1 MKYNFDEIIDR
12 SVAPN
17 AKYDERLKKF
27 GREDVIPLWIA
38 DMDFKTAQPVI
49 DACVK
54 RAEHGIYGYVAKPM
68 HYREAACEFEKRHH
82 GWEIDPESISFAVGI
97 VPAIS
102 ELVREFTQ
110 PGEKVL
116 IQTPVYP
123 EFYDVVEAWDGR
135 EVIENVLVNND
146 GYYTIDFEDFEDK
159 LKMGPKLFILCNPQ
173 NPVGRVWSKEE
184 LTKMAKLCLQYGVPV
199 ISDEIHGDLEL
210 FGHKYTPM
218 ATLGGDIKK
227 NTICCFSATKTFNLA
242 GLQACNIVFHNDE
255 WKARFDKFWT
265 GLDIHRNN
273 CFSLC
278 AMEAAWREGDE
289 WLEQLI
295 EYIEGNYMF
304 VKEWLE
310 ENLPQVK
317 MNLPEATYLGWLDF
331 TSLGMS
337 GEELGKF
344 MVEKAGVGMNNG
356 KDFCRS
362 LDGFMRMN
370 MAIPRATIKKALEQI
385 KKAVDNI

>member
-1 MKYNFDEIIDR
+1 VKNKKTIEIPIPAGIDNGQSIRIRGKGEPGTNGGARGDLLVNVTVDRHPVFQR
-12 SVAPN
+12 SD
-17 AKYDERLKKF
+17 YD
-27 GREDVIPLWIA
+27 
-38 DMDFKTAQPVI
+38 
-49 DACVK
+49 
-54 RAEHGIYGYVAKPM
+54 IYSTVP
-68 HYREAACEFEKRHH
+68 
-82 GWEIDPESISFAVGI
+82 ISFA
-97 VPAIS
+97 
-102 ELVREFTQ
+102 
-110 PGEKVL
+110 
-116 IQTPVYP
+116 
-123 EFYDVVEAWDGR
+123 EA
-135 EVIENVLVNND
+135 
-146 GYYTIDFEDFEDK
+146 
-159 LKMGPKLFILCNPQ
+159 
-173 NPVGRVWSKEE
+173 
-184 LTKMAKLCLQYGVPV
+184 A
-199 ISDEIHGDLEL
+199 
-210 FGHKYTPM
+210 
-218 ATLGGDIKK
+218 LGGDIKK